1 MKIGVWKTR
10 SVFDRYNIGDEED
23 LAEAAAKLDQKAQQ
37 RKLRDSSGTVT
48 SKSSMKDESSS
59 VN

>member
-1 MKIGVWKTR
+1 MKIGGWKTR
-10 SVFDRYNIGDEED
+10 SAFDRYNIVDEKD

-37 RKLRDSSGTVT
+37 RKLRHASGTVT

>member
-1 MKIGVWKTR
+1 MKIGGWKTR
-10 SVFDRYNIGDEED
+10 SVFDRYNIVDEED

-37 RKLRDSSGTVT
+37 RKLRHSSGTVT